1 VVNSPSHFNRRFGPL
16 GLALA
21 VTAALAACGKSAP
34 KVQQQPPVPV
44 SVVAVQP
51 QNVPVSYEFVGQAN
65 GYRQVQVRAR
75 VGGILL
81 KRVYTEGRPVKE
93 GDLLFQIDPAP
104 YQAAYDNAKASLGVE
119 EAKLVNAKQNYDRVL
134 PLFKENAV
142 SQKDRDDAV
151 ASYQSALASVAAAR
165 ATLQNAKINLG
176 YTRVTAPITG
186 MTSKEAVSEG
196 SLISASNDASL
207 LTTISQLDPIYV
219 NFSVSD
225 NDMLH
230 LRKLEQS
237 GKLKLVEP
245 KKLGVSLKLSDGSE
259 YSQTGSLNFTDNII
273 DPTTGT
279 VSSRAL
285 FPNAKGQILPGQF
298 VRVVLNGVTRTN
310 ALVVPQKAVFSSQQ
324 GKMVWVAGPD
334 GKAKPTP
341 IETADEVGHNV
352 IVDKGLKPGDHVVID
367 NLIKLRPNAM
377 VKPELVPLATA
388 NAAEPAPAAAH

>member
-1 VVNSPSHFNRRFGPL
+1 MNSLPHFNRRLGPL
-16 GLALA
+16 GLTLA
-21 VTAALAACGKSAP
+21 VIAALAACGKSAP
-34 KVQQQPPVPV
+34 KAQQPPPVPV

-51 QNVPVSYEFVGQAN
+51 QNVPVSYELVGQAN

-104 YQAAYDNAKASLGVE
+104 FQATYDNAKATLGVE

-142 SQKDRDDAV
+142 SQKDRDDAA

-186 MTSKEAVSEG
+186 VTSKEVLSEG
-196 SLISASNDASL
+196 SLVSAANDASL

-225 NDMLH
+225 NDMLR

-237 GKLKLVEP
+237 GKLKLAEP
-245 KKLGVSLKLSDGSE
+245 KKLNVRLKLSDGSE
-259 YSQTGSLNFTDNII
+259 YSQAGSLNFTDNII
-273 DPTTGT
+273 DPATGT

-298 VRVVLNGVTRTN
+298 VRVVLDGVTRTN

-324 GKMVWVAGPD
+324 GKMVWVAGAD
-334 GKAKPTP
+334 GKATPTP
-341 IETADEVGHNV
+341 IETADEVGHDV
-352 IVDKGLKPGDHVVID
+352 IVDKGLKPGDRVVID
-367 NLIKLRPNAM
+367 NLIKLRPGAQ
-377 VKPELVPLATA
+377 VKPQLVPLETA
-388 NAAEPAPAAAH
+388 HAASPAPAAAS

>member
-1 VVNSPSHFNRRFGPL
+1 MNSAFHSTRRFGQL
-16 GLALA
+16 GLALT
-21 VTAALAACGKSAP
+21 VTAALAACGKPAP
-34 KVQQQPPVPV
+34 KMQQPPVPV
-44 SVVAVQP
+44 SVVTVQS
-51 QNVPVSYEFVGQAN
+51 QNVPVNYEFVGQAN

-104 YQAAYDNAKASLGVE
+104 YQATYDNAKASLGVE
-119 EAKLVNAKQNYDRVL
+119 EAKLTNAKQNYDRVI

-165 ATLQNAKINLG
+165 ATLQNAKINLD

-196 SLISASNDASL
+196 SLISVTNDGSL
-207 LTTISQLDPIYV
+207 LTTVSQLDPIYV

-225 NDMLH
+225 NDMLRV
-230 LRKLEQS
+230 RKLQQS
-237 GKLKLVEP
+237 GQLKLVEP
-245 KKLGVSLKLSDGSE
+245 NKLSVRLKLSDGSE
-259 YSQTGSLNFTDNII
+259 YSKTGSLNFTDNLI
-273 DPTTGT
+273 DTATGT

-285 FPNAKGQILPGQF
+285 FPNGKGQILPGQF
-298 VRVVLNGVTRTN
+298 VRVVIDGVVRTN
-310 ALVVPQKAVFSSQQ
+310 ALQVPQKAVFSSQQ
-324 GKMVWVAGPD
+324 GKMVWVVGQD
-334 GKAKPTP
+334 NKATPTP

-352 IVDKGLKPGDHVVID
+352 IVDKGLKAGDRVVID
-367 NLIKLRPNAM
+367 NLIKLRPGAM
-377 VKPELVPLATA
+377 VKPEAAKLETA
-388 NAAEPAPAAAH
+388 NAAAPAPAAH

>member
-1 VVNSPSHFNRRFGPL
+1 MNSLPHFNRRLGPL
-16 GLALA
+16 GLTLA
-21 VTAALAACGKSAP
+21 VIAALAACGKSAP
-34 KVQQQPPVPV
+34 KAQQPPPVPV

-51 QNVPVSYEFVGQAN
+51 QNVPVSYELVGQAN

-104 YQAAYDNAKASLGVE
+104 FQATYDNAKATLGVE

-142 SQKDRDDAV
+142 SQKDRDDAA

-186 MTSKEAVSEG
+186 VTSKEVLSEG
-196 SLISASNDASL
+196 SLVSAANDASL

-225 NDMLH
+225 NDMLR

-237 GKLKLVEP
+237 GKLKLAEP
-245 KKLGVSLKLSDGSE
+245 KKLNVRLKLSDGSE
-259 YSQTGSLNFTDNII
+259 YSQAGSLNFTDNII
-273 DPTTGT
+273 DPATGT

-298 VRVVLNGVTRTN
+298 VRVVLDGVTRTN

-324 GKMVWVAGPD
+324 GKMVWVAGAD
-334 GKAKPTP
+334 GKATPTP
-341 IETADEVGHNV
+341 IETADEVGHDV
-352 IVDKGLKPGDHVVID
+352 IVDKGLKPGDRVVID
-367 NLIKLRPNAM
+367 NLIKLRPGAQ
-377 VKPELVPLATA
+377 VKPQLVPLETA
-388 NAAEPAPAAAH
+388 HAASPAAAAAS